1 MAGKYS
7 NAEHAIRSEF
17 GVHELIVK
25 VHSSCYGVS
34 RRSQASYSD
43 EMLSDQKSEFMSRL
57 ESSFRLKK
65 KPVVKVP
72 LSFG

>member
-7 NAEHAIRSEF
+7 NAENVIRSEF

-34 RRSQASYSD
+34 RRSRASYSD

-57 ESSFRLKK
+57 KSSFMRKK
-65 KPVVKVP
+65 KAVVKISV
-72 LSFG
+72 